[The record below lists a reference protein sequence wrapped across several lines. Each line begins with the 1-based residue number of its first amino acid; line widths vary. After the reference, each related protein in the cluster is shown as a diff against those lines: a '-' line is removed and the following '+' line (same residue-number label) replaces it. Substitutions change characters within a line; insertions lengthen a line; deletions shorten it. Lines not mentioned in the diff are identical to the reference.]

1 MVPPN
6 RKSPAH
12 KPRQDALGNRLPD
25 PAEEIAL
32 IERELNELKIAFEQH
47 FLGLDRRA
55 PTRRRDLLGERI
67 RKLKTS
73 SALRTPMLRFRV
85 EQIQSKFSTYDR
97 LWTRTLKEIESGTYH
112 RDLFKLRLKQRR
124 QQEQQAA
131 PPPPPPP
138 QAAPAQGLSD
148 EQLRRLYDTYVHAR
162 QRTNESVDGISYESL
177 AANVRRQVPTLLA
190 KYGCESLEFKVV
202 IKDGRALLKA
212 VPKR

>member
-1 MVPPN
+1 MAPPN
-6 RKSPAH
+6 RKSSAH
-12 KPRQDALGNRLPD
+12 KPRQDALGNKLPD

-32 IERELNELKIAFEQH
+32 IERELNELKVSFEQH

-67 RKLKTS
+67 RKLKNS
-73 SALRTPMLRFRV
+73 SALRTPLLRFRV
-85 EQIQSKFSTYDR
+85 EQIHSKFSTYDR

-112 RDLFKLRLKQRR
+112 RDLFKMRLKQQR
-124 QQEQQAA
+124 QQAQQATPPA
-131 PPPPPPP
+131 PPPA
-138 QAAPAQGLSD
+138 QAAPAPGLSD
-148 EQLRRLYDTYVHAR
+148 DQLRRLYDTYVHAR